1 MSENELKDNKNS
13 INSVN
18 HKINEDKKICIGCDL
33 GTTFTCFGVWDN
45 NLKSVRILE
54 FDDGKNTMASSV
66 AFKGAERLVGNSAK
80 KLSNSIYGVK
90 RLIGKTMSEIDV
102 SEFNYK
108 IVPDQFDNPLIE
120 IVVDGK
126 TIQFRP
132 EEISA
137 MILSEVKKTAIKKL
151 NLPKDTVVDIVI
163 TTPAYFNDAQRNAT
177 KRASEIAGLNCVR
190 IINEPTA
197 ACLCYGLNDKY
208 GENRECGGSEDHHV
222 LIFDLG
228 GGTFDV
234 SIVKINSGIF
244 EVKAVNGDTH
254 LGGEDFDNCLINFII
269 EKIDAKM
276 EKHRTKTQCDI
287 ENQSLFWLT
296 DKLRSKIKLSA
307 EKIKIQLSKS
317 MSADFNI
324 DIGDEEIE
332 FTIHRKVFEKMCEEL
347 FNKTK
352 ACLNQVLIDAELD
365 KSGIDEVVLVGG
377 STRIPK
383 IQEILSN
390 YFNDKPLNNSVN
402 PDEAVAFGASV
413 QGAILSK
420 SDNTGRCSDLVLLDV
435 IPLSLGVKLAG
446 GKMRVI
452 IPRNSGTGMSKTE
465 LFTTNEDNQRSVDIE
480 IFEGERIYTSDCHF
494 LGKFTL
500 NDIPK
505 GKRGTQK
512 IEVTFHIDENGILV
526 VSAIETSTKTSS
538 SITIGKETGRLSS
551 EEVERMIA
559 DAEKYR
565 IQDDIKRETLEVQNS
580 LISYV
585 QQQQTLINNVSDAV
599 NWNVNG
605 NGNVNSNGTGTDN
618 GNSIL
623 SIEDISICNKL
634 LLSTLEWLENSKPTI
649 EEINNCKLGV
659 EYNLKPFI
667 QKIYSISGNI
677 ETHEN
682 PENDIENIQNVINEI

>member
-1 MSENELKDNKNS
+1 MYEYNMFEEDLKIKVNQSSQVNN
-13 INSVN
+13 INQ
-18 HKINEDKKICIGCDL
+18 KICIGCDL

-208 GENRECGGSEDHHV
+208 SGNGGNGECEGSEDHHV

-276 EKHRTKTQCDI
+276 EKHRTKNQCDI

-390 YFNDKPLNNSVN
+390 YFNGKPLNNSVN

-452 IPRNSGTGMSKTE
+452 ISRNSGTGMSKTE

-538 SITIGKETGRLSS
+538 SITIGKETGRLSA

-585 QQQQTLINNVSDAV
+585 QQQQTLINNVSDVV
-599 NWNVNG
+599 NSNG
-605 NGNVNSNGTGTDN
+605 NGNENG
-618 GNSIL
+618 IL

-649 EEINNCKLGV
+649 EEINNCRLGV

-667 QKIYSISGNI
+667 QKIYSISGKT
-677 ETHEN
+677 ETNEN
-682 PENDIENIQNVINEI
+682 PENDIENIQNVINGI